1 MTEPYKITAEQLDDP
16 KWPFVWGVTQQQPD
30 GSWVPATPLGPQ
42 GAWARLEFSLRRR
55 PRGKRLAKLM
65 GRIAEV
71 GL

>member
-1 MTEPYKITAEQLDDP
+1 MSAWQR
-16 KWPFVWGVTQQQPD
+16 GPD
-30 GSWVPATPLGPQ
+30 GQWVPVTPLGPQ

-55 PRGKRLAKLM
+55 PRGKRLANLM

>member
-1 MTEPYKITAEQLDDP
+1 MMAMGQRR
-16 KWPFVWGVTQQQPD
+16 D
-30 GSWVPATPLGPQ
+30 GSWGPAVPLGPQ

-55 PRGKRLAKLM
+55 PRGKRLANRL